1 MRLTVYDKDLF
12 SAGELLKLN
21 FKETFG
27 TKQMIGR
34 ALVPLRTITGT
45 CGAAE
50 SL

>member
-27 TKQMIGR
+27 AKQLIGKT
-34 ALVPLRTITGT
+34 LVPLKSITGQY
-45 CGAAE
+45 CIE
-50 SL
+50 CI

>member
-27 TKQMIGR
+27 TKQTNGKT
-34 ALVPLRTITGT
+34 LVPLRPITGV
-45 CGAAE
+45 G
-50 SL
+50 